1 MLGTVQRAG
10 EVLDLFSAQQ
20 PEWGATSVARE
31 LQIAKSQ
38 AYELL
43 VSLCA
48 IGLLRR
54 TQSARYLLGWRTVT
68 LGAAVIGSGDFTRE
82 ASRAMRELVLGL
94 PEATAHLTVW
104 DQGRVVCIGRRQ
116 GANAVGGH
124 DAVFPLTGSWVPP
137 HCTSVGKVLLAAQP
151 PSELDR
157 FLGEARLERFTA
169 NTIVRPDR
177 LRAEIEAVERQGFAI
192 DLGELDVDTRCTAA
206 PIYQRSGEVS
216 AAMGLSVSSDHWSRR
231 SHEYTRAVV
240 TATENI
246 TQLIRRRP
254 RKSEAVI
261 GGVAAGVV

>member
-10 EVLDLFSAQQ
+10 KVLDLFSAQQ
-20 PEWGATSVARE
+20 PEWGATSVANE

-82 ASRAMRELVLGL
+82 AARAMRELALGL
-94 PEATAHLTVW
+94 PEATVHLTAW

-116 GANAVGGH
+116 GLEAARGVH
-124 DAVFPLTGSWVPP
+124 TVLALTGSWVAP

-151 PSELDR
+151 PAELEL
-157 FLGEARLERFTA
+157 FLGEGVLEPFTP
-169 NTIVRPDR
+169 NTIVRPDL
-177 LRAEIEAVERQGFAI
+177 LRDELEAVRRQGFAI
-192 DLGELDVDTRCTAA
+192 DQGELDADIRCVAA
-206 PIYQRSGEVS
+206 PIYHRNGEVS
-216 AAMGLSVSSDHWSRR
+216 AAMGLCVSADRWAQRN
-231 SHEYTRAVV
+231 HEYTRAIVV
-240 TATENI
+240 ATENI
-246 TQLIRRRP
+246 TQLIRRRG
-254 RKSEAVI
+254 RKGEAVMT
-261 GGVAAGVV
+261 GVTI